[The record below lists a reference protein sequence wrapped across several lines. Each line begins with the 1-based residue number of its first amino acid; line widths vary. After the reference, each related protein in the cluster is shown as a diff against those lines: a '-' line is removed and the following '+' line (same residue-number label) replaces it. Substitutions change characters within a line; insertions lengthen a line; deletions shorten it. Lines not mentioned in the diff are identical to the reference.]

1 VDDTVKLAGYH
12 RMDVKTG
19 HLTIVDPVTKS
30 RQTFSTGFSENL
42 SPSGKD
48 SAKNIEKT
56 LAVMAALTNTTPSEV
71 KELIDLW
78 RMDRA
83 ADNNICM
90 DELGVDKDRRLK
102 CTAHIILCEKNSLDT
117 VFMEVGEKVGSDK
130 LNSTK
135 ASHVFS
141 SGRGGKQ
148 SIWTLGEIAF
158 EKLLSPKFCKDS
170 ISQFVSYKRF
180 LTEDSRDETSDT
192 SSLSK
197 SILSQNF
204 DGYD

>member
-1 VDDTVKLAGYH
+1 
-12 RMDVKTG
+12 
-19 HLTIVDPVTKS
+19 
-30 RQTFSTGFSENL
+30 
-42 SPSGKD
+42 
-48 SAKNIEKT
+48 
-56 LAVMAALTNTTPSEV
+56 
-71 KELIDLW
+71 
-78 RMDRA
+78 
-83 ADNNICM
+83 
-90 DELGVDKDRRLK
+90 
-102 CTAHIILCEKNSLDT
+102 
-117 VFMEVGEKVGSDK
+117 MEVGEKVGSDK

-204 DGYD
+204 DGYDWNRFGLSGKLADTYVKHRPVLKKFFHECISEEDNKLSLHVMLTCIQIGFISAAW